1 MKKNFLKELDRI
13 DKVRSRK
20 CHLRTLMEGRK
31 TKEGGGM
38 VSDPYVYQYRSL
50 ESFWAIIESDSFWA
64 TNARFSNDQE
74 EQKLGM
80 RKIQELLGD
89 DAKAVNSLG
98 DCYIVCFCDE
108 GDKLSQWRG
117 YAPEGVSIGF
127 DFNNV
132 RPFYIKK
139 KDEDAYLCV
148 YNSCYKV
155 QYIHENTEKPEFAH
169 KFDLNLS
176 NDKNNHENIRHR
188 SADIIPYVK
197 HRGFYEESESRLM
210 FSDRDGDLSQCIHY
224 KNEKNIKLP
233 YIIVKAGDKEEQKK
247 KVCVIRL
254 NFEES
259 RGEEIRK
266 ELVKYFVKRRLRN
279 VKVIN
284 CADIKNDEMD
294 DRACFG
300 CTLREAYIPGI
311 NSKNP
316 RCAYAC
322 KNDES
327 FHVEIRKEIYISD
340 SKSQEQV
347 YNEVRNFIRTK
358 KGMED
363 TKIWCEGHLPIR
375 SIRVGNLRNKETVV
389 ESIRHYCSQHYW
401 LQSVKVESS
410 DTPFRSSL
418 Y

>member
-1 MKKNFLKELDRI
+1 MKSFFLEEMDKI

-31 TKEGGGM
+31 TKEEEIWDT
-38 VSDPYVYQYRSL
+38 DPYVYQYRTL

-64 TNARFSNDQE
+64 TNARFSNDHE

-80 RKIQELLGD
+80 KKIRELLGD
-89 DAKAVNSLG
+89 DAKAMESSG
-98 DCYIVCFCDE
+98 DCYIICFCDE

-139 KDEDAYLCV
+139 RDEDEYLCI

-155 QYIHENTEKPEFAH
+155 QYIHEDTDKTEFAH

-176 NDKNNHENIRHR
+176 SDKNNHENIRHR

-197 HRGFYEESESRLM
+197 HRGFYEEAESRLI
-210 FSDRDGDLSQCIHY
+210 FSNRDANLSQCIHY
-224 KNEKNIKLP
+224 RNERNIKLP

-247 KVCVIRL
+247 KLCVIRL
-254 NFEES
+254 SFEES
-259 RGEEIRK
+259 NGKKIKK
-266 ELVKYFVKRRLRN
+266 ELSQYLRKLGLRD

-284 CADIKNDEMD
+284 CMDIEKERD
-294 DRACFG
+294 DRYCFG
-300 CTLREAYIPGI
+300 CTLREAYIPGV

-316 RCAYAC
+316 RCGYAC

-327 FHVEIRKEIYISD
+327 FHIEIRNEIYISD
-340 SKSQEQV
+340 SQNQEQV
-347 YNEVRNFIRTK
+347 YSEVRKFMRIE
-358 KGMED
+358 KGMKN

-375 SIRVGNLRNKETVV
+375 SIRVGSLKNKEIVV

-401 LQSVKVESS
+401 LQSVKIESS
-410 DTPFRSSL
+410 NTPFRSSL
-418 Y
+418 C